1 MRKLLL
7 SLAAI
12 ASYATAIWA
21 VPAPVNVRW
30 DNDTLRWELPELT
43 NDSTYEGIFLTLF
56 TQSGDKI
63 SILGTGVR
71 TSYDF
76 SSDLFKGRTY
86 YAKVS
91 AYANPGNIYSA

>member
-21 VPAPVNVRW
+21 VPAPVNVHW
-30 DNDTLRWELPELT
+30 DNDTLKWELPELT
-43 NDSTYEGIFLTLF
+43 NDSVYGGISLKLF
-56 TQSGDKI
+56 TQSGDEI
-63 SILGTGVR
+63 STLGTGVR

-76 SSDLFKGRTY
+76 SSYFYKGRTY

-91 AYANPGNIYSA
+91 SYAGTG

>member
-7 SLAAI
+7 SLAMI

-21 VPAPVNVRW
+21 VPAPVNVHW

-43 NDSTYEGIFLTLF
+43 NDSVYKGTFLTLF
-56 TQSGDKI
+56 TKSGDEI
-63 SILGTGVR
+63 STLGTSVR

-76 SSDLFKGRTY
+76 SSYFYKGRTY
-86 YAKVS
+86 S
-91 AYANPGNIYSA
+91 